1 MRTDFI
7 DLALRT
13 KADTFFP
20 APAVIQD
27 MAVLLVTIAIAAEEL
42 DRCKKSL
49 FYGKP
54 YETADFGD
62 LVVFLKDHVLTD
74 GGVIPTEYEG
84 DVDLLHGV
92 VGLATELGELI
103 TPLVNE
109 WMKDEEIDRV
119 NLVEE
124 IGDLLWYQA
133 LVLKVL
139 GSDFATASDKVVN
152 KLRIRYPEKFTE
164 DQALNRNL
172 EEERA
177 VLEA

>member
-1 MRTDFI
+1 M
-7 DLALRT
+7 
-13 KADTFFP
+13 
-20 APAVIQD
+20 
-27 MAVLLVTIAIAAEEL
+27 
-42 DRCKKSL
+42 
-49 FYGKP
+49 
-54 YETADFGD
+54 
-62 LVVFLKDHVLTD
+62 VFLKDHVLTD